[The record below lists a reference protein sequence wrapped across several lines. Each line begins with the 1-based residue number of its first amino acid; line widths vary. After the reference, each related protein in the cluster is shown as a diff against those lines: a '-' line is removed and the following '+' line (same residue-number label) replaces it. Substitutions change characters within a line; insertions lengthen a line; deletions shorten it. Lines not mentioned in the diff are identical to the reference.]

1 MTIKL
6 KLIIFTFL
14 IVFIPILFFSFFI
27 STMVVNELYSS
38 MTDKMKNNLKGISLD
53 LERMK
58 EELLFSIE
66 RISTND
72 LLIENAARLRTGII
86 LTAFCTAFLAALS
99 ALIFVN
105 YINKPILELTNATKK
120 ISSGDLK
127 TRVRIISR
135 DEIGDLGISFN
146 DMARQLDMN
155 FKKIESQVEELK
167 ANEKKNR
174 DPEIDFKTVFDNAHD
189 AYFIHDLDGRI
200 LDVNQTM
207 LDIYGIDKEQA
218 MEFTIAE
225 DFSSTDN
232 PLDQLPEI
240 WKKVVSGE
248 PQHFEWI
255 TKKPNTG
262 TYFPV
267 DVHLNKI
274 VFTGKEVILA
284 TVRDISRRKKAEEQ
298 LIQSQKMET
307 VGTLAGGLAHD
318 FNNILVGILGTI
330 SMIDHRL
337 RKEGIIEKEKLEEY
351 LQIMKN
357 SGERAT
363 AIIQQL
369 LTLSRKQELSLA
381 LTDLS
386 MVIKNVMKIGEN
398 SFDKS
403 VKLNPVYLKHPAI
416 VNANPTQIEQVLLNL
431 CVNAVHAMTIMRKKD
446 ENWGGEL
453 TVTINKSHSDEYFR
467 KVHPHLKE
475 GEYWALSVED
485 TGVGMDHDTLSRIFD
500 PFFTMKGKGKGTG
513 FGLSIAYNI
522 VKQHQGTI
530 DVYSKIGDGT
540 NFRVFLPVL
549 K

>member
-1 MTIKL
+1 
-6 KLIIFTFL
+6 
-14 IVFIPILFFSFFI
+14 
-27 STMVVNELYSS
+27 

-105 YINKPILELTNATKK
+105 YINKPILELSNATKK

-207 LDIYGIDKEQA
+207 LDMYGIDKEQA

-307 VGTLAGGLAHD
+307 VGTLAGGPCPR
-318 FNNILVGILGTI
+318 F
-330 SMIDHRL
+330 
-337 RKEGIIEKEKLEEY
+337 
-351 LQIMKN
+351 Q
-357 SGERAT
+357 
-363 AIIQQL
+363 
-369 LTLSRKQELSLA
+369 
-381 LTDLS
+381 
-386 MVIKNVMKIGEN
+386 
-398 SFDKS
+398 
-403 VKLNPVYLKHPAI
+403 
-416 VNANPTQIEQVLLNL
+416 
-431 CVNAVHAMTIMRKKD
+431 
-446 ENWGGEL
+446 
-453 TVTINKSHSDEYFR
+453 
-467 KVHPHLKE
+467 
-475 GEYWALSVED
+475 
-485 TGVGMDHDTLSRIFD
+485 
-500 PFFTMKGKGKGTG
+500 
-513 FGLSIAYNI
+513 
-522 VKQHQGTI
+522 
-530 DVYSKIGDGT
+530 
-540 NFRVFLPVL
+540 
-549 K
+549 